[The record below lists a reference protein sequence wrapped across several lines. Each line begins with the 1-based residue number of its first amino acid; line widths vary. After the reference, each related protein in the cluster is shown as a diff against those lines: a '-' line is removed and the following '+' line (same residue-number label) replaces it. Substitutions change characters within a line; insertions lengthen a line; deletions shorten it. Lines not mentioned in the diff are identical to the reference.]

1 MVVEAET
8 QFDTQL
14 AILDILNI
22 HIIKEMQFETQ
33 LVHNKHIHIKKLI
46 TM

>member
-33 LVHNKHIHIKKLI
+33 LVHNEHINVQKLI
-46 TM
+46 TV